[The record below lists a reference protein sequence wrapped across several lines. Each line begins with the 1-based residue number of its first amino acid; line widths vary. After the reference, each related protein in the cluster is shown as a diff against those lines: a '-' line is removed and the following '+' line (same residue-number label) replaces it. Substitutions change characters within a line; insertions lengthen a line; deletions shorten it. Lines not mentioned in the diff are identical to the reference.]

1 VGRTKRLETFRVS
14 SHKKGK
20 YLRRQRKLTR
30 RKAIIILCYVVL
42 REQFVNNRICKI
54 CYVALLSDFANNLI
68 YDYTL
73 RGTAGKLCQ

>member
-1 VGRTKRLETFRVS
+1 LETFRVS

-20 YLRRQRKLTR
+20 DLRRQRKVIK
-30 RKAIIILCYVVL
+30 RKAIIILRYVIL

-54 CYVALLSDFANNLI
+54 CYVALLSDFANNVI
-68 YDYTL
+68 YDCML